1 MPYDFD
7 RIIERRGS
15 ACVKYARYRDREDVI
30 PMWIADMDFESAPE
44 IVAAL
49 HRRVDH
55 GVFGYPC
62 TPDALI
68 DAAIGHMQNEFS
80 WTVDPEWLVWLPGL
94 VPGINLACRSCAAE
108 GDDVLTATPAYP
120 PFLAAPGNAG
130 RNLVT
135 VPMEMRDGRW
145 VLDPDTFAA
154 SITPRTKLFL
164 FCSPH
169 NPTGRLFD
177 RGEIEAL
184 ARICLDH
191 GVTICSDEIHNMLRL
206 DDRPHL
212 PTAAL
217 DPEIAART
225 VTLMAPSKTWNIA
238 GLCCSY
244 AVIPDA
250 ELRGR
255 FQQEAAGVIPGVN
268 LMGHAAALAAYE
280 QGGPWLAACLDY
292 LRGNHDLL
300 EEAVAE
306 MPGVS
311 MTRVEA
317 TYLAWLDVREL
328 ELDDAAGFFEQ
339 AGVGLQDG
347 AEFGAPGW
355 LRLNFGCPRAVL
367 REAVDR
373 MAGAL
378 VRA

>member
-7 RIIERRGS
+7 RLIERRGS
-15 ACVKYARYRDREDVI
+15 ACVKYARYRHREDVI

-68 DAAIGHMQNEFS
+68 DAAIGHMETEFG

-94 VPGINLACRSCAAE
+94 VPGINLACRAATAP
-108 GDDVLTATPAYP
+108 GDDVLTAVPAYP

-130 RNLVT
+130 RNLAT
-135 VPMEMRDGRW
+135 APMEMRDGRW
-145 VLDPDTFAA
+145 VLDPETFAA

-169 NPTGRLFD
+169 NPTCRLFD
-177 RGEIEAL
+177 RGEIETL
-184 ARICLDH
+184 ARICLDR

-206 DDRPHL
+206 DDRQHL

-217 DPEIAART
+217 APEIAERT
-225 VTLMAPSKTWNIA
+225 ITLMAPSKTWNIA

-250 ELRGR
+250 DLRGR

-268 LMGHAAALAAYE
+268 LMGHAAALAAYAE
-280 QGGPWLAACLDY
+280 GGPWLAACLDY
-292 LRGNHDLL
+292 LRGNRDLL

-311 MTRVEA
+311 MTHVEA

-328 ELDDAAGFFEQ
+328 ELDDAAGFFEN
-339 AGVGLQDG
+339 AGVGMQDG

-355 LRLNFGCPRAVL
+355 LRLNFGCPRSVL
-367 REAVDR
+367 AEALER
-373 MAGAL
+373 MSGAL
-378 VRA
+378 VRV